1 MVKGRPRGSKNRNTE
16 AELQF
21 RDNFKIY
28 CVDGGFR
35 RFKKELQALKGRSYV
50 ESFLKALEF
59 AEPKLARHVDKN
71 GDDIKQPSLTVVFT
85 DGDNNSKGVSKTV

>member
-1 MVKGRPRGSKNRNTE
+1 MAIGRPKGAKNLNTE

-21 RDNFKIY
+21 RDSFKMY
-28 CVDGGFR
+28 CYSGGFEK
-35 RFKKELQALKGRSYV
+35 FKKELEALKGRNYV

-71 GDDIKQPSLTVVFT
+71 GDDVKQPSLTVVFT
-85 DGDNNSKGVSKTV
+85 DGDKDS